1 VSGTHPAAGS
11 LLFVVG
17 MRREAQILGPRR
29 RVVVG
34 TGSLDAALRERPAG
48 VVSFG
53 LCGALA
59 PELGVGQLAIATAV
73 LTPGGEFA
81 TDQALSDRLAARLQS
96 VARGLFAGSDVIV
109 PDPPSKSA
117 LRQRSGAIATD
128 MESHLAA
135 RAAARAGV
143 PFAVL
148 RAISD
153 RADEALPAAAQAG
166 FRPDGSVDVA
176 AVIAGLARRP
186 SELPALLR
194 TARHAGL
201 AFAALRRA
209 TETLDDT

>member
-1 VSGTHPAAGS
+1 VSGARAAAGS

-34 TGSLDAALRERPAG
+34 TADLAAALRERPAG

-73 LTPGGEFA
+73 LTPEGKLP
-81 TDQALSDRLAARLQS
+81 TDEALSQRLAGRLQG

-109 PDPPSKSA
+109 PDPTRKAA
-117 LRQRSGAIATD
+117 LRERSGAIATD
-128 MESHLAA
+128 MESHVAA

-186 SELPALLR
+186 AELPALLR
-194 TARHAGL
+194 TARNAGV
-201 AFAALRRA
+201 AFKALERAATALG
-209 TETLDDT
+209 L